1 VHSFDAR
8 KTTAQRYA
16 GLLYGLCAVLLLAVA
31 GCVTGP
37 PVQEMSDARQAI
49 AVAKKAGAAE
59 YAAAELSAAMAYLES
74 AQEKLSVRH
83 YKSARHDATLAKDSA
98 LDALTRAE
106 GEAKNDPQ

>member
-1 VHSFDAR
+1 VRSFDAR

-16 GLLYGLCAVLLLAVA
+16 GLGYGVVVVLLLAIG

-49 AVAKKAGAAE
+49 AVAKDAGAAE
-59 YAAAELSAAMAYLES
+59 FATAELSAAVAYLES
-74 AQEKLSVRH
+74 AQEKLSERH
-83 YKSARHDATLAKDSA
+83 YKAARQDAKLAKDSA